1 MQSEGYYNLAAMISV
16 VYYNLAAMIS
26 MKVKELLN

>member
-1 MQSEGYYNLAAMISV
+1 MQSEGYYNLAAISEG
-16 VYYNLAAMIS
+16 YYNLAAMIS